1 MAQSGDVI
9 MHEMVLNTDKQRSY
23 PDDICSGLARLL
35 INKVTLYSTVWCFC
49 RRGCEGPFLTLTQVT
64 RNELHK
70 IF

>member
-35 INKVTLYSTVWCFC
+35 INKVTLYSTVWCFY
-49 RRGCEGPFLTLTQVT
+49 RSGWEEPLLTFIQVN
-64 RNELHK
+64 RN
-70 IF
+70 